1 MVGISGV
8 LGGLRGRESVVVV
21 VVVVVVVALRE
32 KIGGKWRF
40 L

>member
-21 VVVVVVVALRE
+21 VVVVVVALRE